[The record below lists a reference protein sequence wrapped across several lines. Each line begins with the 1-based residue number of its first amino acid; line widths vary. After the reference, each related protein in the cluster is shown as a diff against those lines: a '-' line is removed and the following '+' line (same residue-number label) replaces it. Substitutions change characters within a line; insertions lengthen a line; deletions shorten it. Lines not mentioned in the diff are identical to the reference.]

1 MSLDNARP
9 DASAFRIHLDD
20 CWRLCGRLA
29 DGGCDYLGLLL
40 NLRGAH
46 YRSRWAMQRR
56 PRDAG
61 GTARPAA
68 ARQRC
73 V

>member
-1 MSLDNARP
+1 
-9 DASAFRIHLDD
+9 
-20 CWRLCGRLA
+20 
-29 DGGCDYLGLLL
+29 LGLLL